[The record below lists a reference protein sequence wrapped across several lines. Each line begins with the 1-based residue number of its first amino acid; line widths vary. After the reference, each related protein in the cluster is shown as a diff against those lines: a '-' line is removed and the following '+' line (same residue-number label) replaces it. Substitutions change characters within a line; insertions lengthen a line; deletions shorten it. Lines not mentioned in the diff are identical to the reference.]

1 MYSGN
6 TLVNDQ
12 SNQDNVKKEHSE
24 KCPKLA
30 WKGIF
35 WPWPCEFALSSHC
48 RLWDSLQEGWADT
61 CWQW

>member
-1 MYSGN
+1 MKACVTIFQYIVV
-6 TLVNDQ
+6 THIVNDQ

-35 WPWPCEFALSSHC
+35 
-48 RLWDSLQEGWADT
+48 
-61 CWQW
+61 